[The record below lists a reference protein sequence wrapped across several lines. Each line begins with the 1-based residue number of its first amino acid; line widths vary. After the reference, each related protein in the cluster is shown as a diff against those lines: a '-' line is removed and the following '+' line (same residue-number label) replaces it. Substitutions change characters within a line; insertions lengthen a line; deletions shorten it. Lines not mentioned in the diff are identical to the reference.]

1 MKNVLDQLKQ
11 YWFLIVFIFGGVA
24 AIVKVLGNSYVI
36 EVADSNLKGD
46 AAKQYITELIQHEL
60 EKASA
65 IAALNGRLETHDAK
79 IESNADDIQLTQS
92 QLQDVAR
99 ILMQPPNP

>member
-60 EKASA
+60 E
-65 IAALNGRLETHDAK
+65 
-79 IESNADDIQLTQS
+79 QLST
-92 QLQDVAR
+92 QDVRLRQACMR
-99 ILMQPPNP
+99 TKRPPACPWSPSPDYS